1 MYQYQII
8 RNRCTL
14 TFSCPQEVFCHSLT
28 CLQFLPGLT
37 ISSSYT
43 HISFFAKSVRTL
55 SSYIDRQPNGTTSV
69 SYSDGVAMAKHIGTQ
84 IFHLEQHRHTFAWLD
99 LNNVLVIND
108 AVFLYVGVDDVVSL
122 HPSGHFTLATPIRF
136 RDVPLASPE
145 LRKIHT
151 LPASLSHT
159 AVYYSLA
166 ALVCQSMFANVDPTT
181 LHQDTECLQ
190 PIVETRLYWFL
201 LRALVPDPEDRTCL
215 FI

>member
-1 MYQYQII
+1 MAPHQCPI
-8 RNRCTL
+8 RTELPWRNTL
-14 TFSCPQEVFCHSLT
+14 EHR
-28 CLQFLPGLT
+28 
-37 ISSSYT
+37 
-43 HISFFAKSVRTL
+43 FFIWNS
-55 SSYIDRQPNGTTSV
+55 
-69 SYSDGVAMAKHIGTQ
+69 IGTR
-84 IFHLEQHRHTFAWLD
+84 LRGY

-108 AVFLYVGVDDVVSL
+108 AVFLYLGVDDVVSL